1 MKKPMRRFLK
11 VPKTCR
17 HLDVNTSSIKPV
29 ESLAFVVDETL
40 KRTKVNRLLLAGGET
55 SASVCSR
62 LGIEGLTV
70 WKEIEPGLPSCI
82 SLDPPTRL
90 LVLKSGSF
98 GSKDFFAK
106 AIEHL
111 KEN

>member
-1 MKKPMRRFLK
+1 
-11 VPKTCR
+11 
-17 HLDVNTSSIKPV
+17 
-29 ESLAFVVDETL
+29 L
-40 KRTKVNRLLLAGGET
+40 KRANVNRLLLAGGET
-55 SASVCSR
+55 SASVCSK

-82 SLDPPTRL
+82 SLNTPAKA

-106 AIEHL
+106 AIDHL
-111 KEN
+111 KEI

>member
-1 MKKPMRRFLK
+1 M
-11 VPKTCR
+11 
-17 HLDVNTSSIKPV
+17 DVNTSSIKPV

-55 SASVCSR
+55 SASVCTR
-62 LGIEGLTV
+62 LGIDGLTV

-82 SLDPPTRL
+82 SLDHPMRM